1 MLLQAETHPSYVAD
15 VIPSDPDLES
25 LEDLAEHA
33 GVELVTWP
41 ADEHRRQSLA
51 RAGVPRLLLVSPD
64 AEAPAAL
71 GLDEDWVRLP
81 ADEGDVVARLQRLGR
96 VLEQLQHDH
105 PVIDANHI
113 VHFGGTS
120 VLLSPAQAALVTAL
134 LEHPGHVVER
144 GRLEATV
151 WPEGAPGPEGV
162 GRRGVPT
169 APSAAGTGPR
179 DPQRPGARVRARRER
194 RQGLTPRHR
203 PRSSTSDDDA

>member
-51 RAGVPRLLLVSPD
+51 RAGVPRLLLVS
-64 AEAPAAL
+64 AEADAPSGL

-81 ADEGDVVARLQRLGR
+81 AAARDVVSRLQRLGR

-134 LEHPGHVVER
+134 LERPGHVIER
-144 GRLEATV
+144 TRLEATV
-151 WPEGAPGPEGV
+151 WPDGAPGPKALDGV
-162 GRRGVPT
+162 VFRLRR
-169 APSAAGTGPR
+169 R
-179 DPQRPGARVRARRER
+179 L
-194 RQGLTPRHR
+194 QGLGLVI
-203 PRSSTSDDDA
+203 RSAQARGFALDANEPGSVRTDAG

>member
-15 VIPSDPDLES
+15 VSPSDPDLESLES

-51 RAGVPRLLLVSPD
+51 RAGVPRLLLVSTEAD
-64 AEAPAAL
+64 APTGL

-81 ADEGDVVARLQRLGR
+81 VDEGDVLARLHRLGR

-120 VLLSPAQAALVTAL
+120 VLLSPAQAALVGAL
-134 LEHPGHVVER
+134 LEHPGHVIER
-144 GRLEATV
+144 TYLEATI
-151 WPEGAPGPEGV
+151 WPNGAPGPKALDGV
-162 GRRGVPT
+162 VFRLRR
-169 APSAAGTGPR
+169 R
-179 DPQRPGARVRARRER
+179 L
-194 RQGLTPRHR
+194 QGLGLVI
-203 PRSSTSDDDA
+203 RSAQARGFALDANEPGSVRTNAG

>member
-15 VIPSDPDLES
+15 VIPSDADLES

-51 RAGVPRLLLVSPD
+51 RAGVPRLLLVSPEAD
-64 AEAPAAL
+64 APTGL

-81 ADEGDVVARLQRLGR
+81 ADVGDVVSRLKRLGR

-113 VHFGGTS
+113 VRFGGTS

-134 LEHPGHVVER
+134 LEHPGHVIER
-144 GRLEATV
+144 GRLEAMV
-151 WPEGAPGPEGV
+151 WPDGAPGPKALDGV
-162 GRRGVPT
+162 VFRLRR
-169 APSAAGTGPR
+169 R
-179 DPQRPGARVRARRER
+179 L
-194 RQGLTPRHR
+194 QGLGLVI
-203 PRSSTSDDDA
+203 RSAQARGFALDANEPGSVRTNVG

>member
-15 VIPSDPDLES
+15 VISSDPDLDPDLEL
-25 LEDLAEHA
+25 LEDLAERA

-51 RAGVPRLLLVSPD
+51 RAGVPRLLLVSPEAD
-64 AEAPAAL
+64 APAAL

-81 ADEGDVVARLQRLGR
+81 AEEGDVVARLQRLGR

-134 LEHPGHVVER
+134 LEHPGHVIER
-144 GRLEATV
+144 GQLEATV
-151 WPEGAPGPEGV
+151 WPDGAPGPKALDGV
-162 GRRGVPT
+162 VFRLRR
-169 APSAAGTGPR
+169 R
-179 DPQRPGARVRARRER
+179 L
-194 RQGLTPRHR
+194 QGLGLVI
-203 PRSSTSDDDA
+203 RSAQARGFALDANEPGSVRTNAG